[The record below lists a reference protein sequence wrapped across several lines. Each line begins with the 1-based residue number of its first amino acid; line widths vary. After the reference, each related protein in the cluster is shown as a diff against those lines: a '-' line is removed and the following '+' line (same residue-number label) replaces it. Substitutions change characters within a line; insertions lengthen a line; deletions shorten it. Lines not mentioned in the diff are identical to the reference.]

1 MTILFMSVL
10 TSEQTFDLL
19 IKSSNVKA

>member
-1 MTILFMSVL
+1 MTILLKSVL
-10 TSEQTFDLL
+10 TSEQTFELL